1 MLGKSERDHHF
12 MRSSMSTDAFAMT
25 KEEARE
31 RLEAVHKQQ
40 DAIVE
45 KWSWPE
51 LTDAEYIRSEHRLAE
66 CNAEEVALL
75 NTIKLW
81 EGIEKSRKQIE
92 KRKLENDF
100 LKKKKIDF
108 TKDSEYIR
116 LFGE

>member
-1 MLGKSERDHHF
+1 
-12 MRSSMSTDAFAMT
+12 MSTPAFEMT
-25 KEEARE
+25 KEEAQE
-31 RLEAVHKQQ
+31 RLKAVHRQQ

-51 LTDAEYIRSEHRLAE
+51 LTDSEYISSEHRLKE
-66 CNAEEVALL
+66 CNEEEILLL

-100 LKKKKIDF
+100 FPREKIDF

-116 LFGE
+116 VFGK